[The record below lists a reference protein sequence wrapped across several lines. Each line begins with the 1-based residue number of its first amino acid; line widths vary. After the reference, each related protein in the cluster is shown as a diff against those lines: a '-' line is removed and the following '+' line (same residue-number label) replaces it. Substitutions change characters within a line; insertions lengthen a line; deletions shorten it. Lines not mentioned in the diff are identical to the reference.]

1 MKNIFL
7 TFIGLIFSGL
17 VANAQTHVVEGHVAS
32 SDGSPLVG
40 ITVQVK
46 GSGTATATD
55 SKGDFKLNVNPNATL
70 VFTGIG
76 FEEQSVKIGDRTTIN
91 VTLQTDT
98 RRLNEVVVT
107 ALGVKRNRNDLG
119 YAAQTINA
127 DAIEKA
133 GQTDAIKALSGKI
146 AGVQITSSTG
156 TPGGSAYIQLRG
168 ANSITG
174 DNQPLFVID
183 GVPIDNGQNYSG
195 DPSDGTNNVLFGATN
210 TNRGADVNPDDIES
224 ITVLKGPAA
233 AALYGIGAANGAI
246 IITTKSGK
254 AGKIQVDFSSTVTF
268 DKVNR
273 YPGIQNQWVKGSG
286 GAIGAFPSSNRY
298 SWGAKAD
305 TLLWTGVPN
314 DFDVHGT
321 LVGKS
326 DSKGKIPFV
335 PYDNMKS
342 FFRTAPSF
350 TNSISF
356 SGGNDLATYR
366 VGYTNLY
373 QKSIV
378 PTQYFERNSLN
389 FAGSLNLSEKFK
401 VSTNINYTTSNSTQ
415 PQNGSNT
422 SGIMLGLTRT
432 PINFD
437 NSNGATDATDP
448 KAYLFP
454 IGSEYAGLQRS
465 YRFNGALGI
474 YDNPYWTLNKTPYTT
489 DLNRLIGNIQLDYNI
504 GGGFSALYR
513 LGTDTYQ
520 DNRKQYYDIGSSA
533 YSDGRIFY
541 DRYTYNSLNSD
552 LILAYSRELS
562 ENFKFDGKIGNNFYS
577 NSLNEIYTQG
587 DGLVASDYNNMD
599 NATVVKSSNFVTP
612 YRRASAYF
620 DLNFSYAS
628 VLFLEVTGR
637 NDWSSTLPRD
647 KNSFFY
653 PSANLGFVFTKLGG
667 LQDGNVL
674 TFGKLRLSAAQ
685 VGKDAPAF
693 ALNGYYTKSTFAD
706 GYTSGITYPSDGVA
720 GFGRVTT
727 LGNPDLKPEKTTS
740 FEAGLDLKFFQ
751 NRLGLDVTGYYS
763 KGQDLI
769 VTAPLAS
776 STGYNAQVINSG
788 SIETKGIELQ
798 LTGTPIQSGDF
809 RWDAFINFSQ
819 YKNKILK
826 LADGVSQITLNGFTG
841 TTIAQIAGYGAASIF
856 GFGYERDDKGDI
868 VVEDRSGD
876 AQYYPIA
883 PAVQEFLGNTN
894 PKFLLGFGNTFSFK
908 GFSLYALFDWKHG
921 GKMWDGTRGSLTAIG
936 TSDNTNNRGDMHL
949 FKGVLGHLNDAGEL
963 VHNDGSG
970 NEVAGAGAVNTNAV
984 PLSEDWYLGNG
995 GGFGNLNEAFIEDAS
1010 YIKLREASLSYDISS
1025 LITKK
1030 RFIKGASLGAFVRNV
1045 IVWTPYKGIDPETSL
1060 TGATSAQGI
1069 DYFNMP
1075 GTMSMGVTLKIKL

>member
-1 MKNIFL
+1 MRKFL
-7 TFIGLIFSGL
+7 ALFVVLMLSGVLASAQSHSVKGRVIGPDG
-17 VANAQTHVVEGHVAS
+17 NPAS
-32 SDGSPLVG
+32 G
-40 ITVQVK
+40 ITVQVQ
-46 GSGTATATD
+46 GSTTATATN
-55 SKGDFKLNVNPNATL
+55 SNGQFELSVPLNSTL
-70 VFTGIG
+70 IFTGVG
-76 FEEQSVKIGDRTTIN
+76 FVEQSVKVGDRSVIN
-91 VTLQTDT
+91 VTLQTESQ
-98 RRLNEVVVT
+98 RLNEVVVT
-107 ALGVKRNRNDLG
+107 ALGVRRNRNDLG

-127 DAIEKA
+127 DEIEKA
-133 GQTDAIKALSGKI
+133 GQTDALKALSGKI

-195 DPSDGTNNVLFGATN
+195 DPADLTNNLLFGATN
-210 TNRGADVNPDDIES
+210 TNRGADINPDDIES

-254 AGKIQVDFSSTVTF
+254 EGKIQVDFSSSVAF

-273 YPGIQNQWVKGSG
+273 YPGIQNQWIKGSG
-286 GAIGAFPSSNRY
+286 GAIGTYPSSNRY
-298 SWGAKAD
+298 SWGARAD

-335 PYDNMKS
+335 PYDNMKN

-356 SGGNDLATYR
+356 SGGNNLATYR

-378 PTQYFERNSLN
+378 PTQYFERNSVN

-401 VSTNINYTTSNSTQ
+401 VSTNLNYTRSNSTQ

-432 PINFD
+432 PIDFD
-437 NSNGATDATDP
+437 NSNGATDAKDP

-465 YRFNGALGI
+465 YRFNGELGI

-504 GGGFSALYR
+504 GAGFSALYR

-520 DNRKQYYDIGSSA
+520 DNREQYYDIGSSA

-541 DRYTYNSLNSD
+541 DRYTYTSLNSD

-562 ENFKFDGKIGNNFYS
+562 DKFKFDGKIGNNLYS

-620 DLNFSYAS
+620 DLNLNFESI
-628 VLFLEVTGR
+628 LFLEITGR

-653 PSANLGFVFTKLGG
+653 PSANLSFVFTKLGG

-674 TFGKLRLSAAQ
+674 NFGKLRLSAAQ

-706 GYTSGITYPSDGVA
+706 GYTSGITYPSDGVP

-751 NRLGLDVTGYYS
+751 NRLGLDATGYYS

-776 STGYNAQVINSG
+776 STGYLYQVINSG

-809 RWDAFINFSQ
+809 RWDAFINFSH

-856 GFGYERDDKGDI
+856 GFGYERDDKGNI
-868 VVEDRSGD
+868 VVEDRAGD

-936 TSDNTNNRGDMHL
+936 TSDNTNNRGDMYL

-1069 DYFNMP
+1069 DYFNVP
-1075 GTMSMGVTLKIKL
+1075 GTMSMGLTLKIKL

>member
-1 MKNIFL
+1 MRKTL
-7 TFIGLIFSGL
+7 SLLALLILCSVLGWSQTKTITGL
-17 VANAQTHVVEGHVAS
+17 VT
-32 SDGSPLVG
+32 DGNNDP
-40 ITVQVK
+40 IPFATIKIK
-46 GSGTATATD
+46 GSNIGVAADQNGNFSIQAGSGNVFSISAVGFVSQDISVGSHTV
-55 SKGDFKLNVNPNATL
+55 LNIALKPS
-70 VFTGIG
+70 G
-76 FEEQSVKIGDRTTIN
+76 S
-91 VTLQTDT
+91 LQ
-98 RRLNEVVVT
+98 EVVVT
-107 ALGVKRNRNDLG
+107 ALGVKRNKNDLG

-127 DAIEKA
+127 DVIEKG
-133 GQTDAIKALSGKI
+133 GQTDALKALSGKI
-146 AGVQITSSTG
+146 AGIQVTSSTG

-195 DPSDGTNNVLFGATN
+195 DPSDGSNNVLFGATN
-210 TNRGADVNPDDIES
+210 TNRGADINPDDIES

-254 AGKIQVDFSSTVTF
+254 AGKMQVDFSSSVTF

-273 YPGIQNQWVKGSG
+273 YPGLQNQWVKGSG
-286 GAIGAFPSSNRY
+286 GAIGTYPSSNRY

-314 DFDVHGT
+314 DFDIHGS

-326 DSKGKIPFV
+326 NPNGKIAFV
-335 PYDNMKS
+335 PYDNMRD

-356 SGGNDLATYR
+356 SGGNNIATYR

-373 QKSIV
+373 QNSIV
-378 PTQYFERNSLN
+378 PTQYFQRNSLS
-389 FAGSLNLSEKFK
+389 FSGSLNLSEKFK
-401 VSTNINYTTSNSTQ
+401 VSTNMNYTRSNSSQ

-437 NSNGATDATDP
+437 NSNGATNAKDP

-454 IGSEYAGLQRS
+454 VGSEYAGLQRA

-474 YDNPYWTLNKTPYTT
+474 YDNPFWTLNKTPYTT
-489 DLNRLIGNIQLDYNI
+489 DLNRLIGNVQVDYNI
-504 GGGFSALYR
+504 GAGFSALYR
-513 LGTDTYQ
+513 LGSDIYQ
-520 DNRKQYYDIGSSA
+520 DNRQQYYDIGSSE
-533 YSDGRIFY
+533 YSGGRIFY
-541 DRYTYNSLNSD
+541 DRYTYTSLNSD
-552 LILAYSRELS
+552 LILGYSKKLS
-562 ENFKFDGKIGNNFYS
+562 ENFKFDGKVGNNFYS
-577 NSLNEIYTQG
+577 NNLNEIYTQG
-587 DGLVASDYNNMD
+587 DALVASNFDNID

-612 YRRASAYF
+612 YRRSSAYF
-620 DLNFSYAS
+620 DLNFDFAS
-628 VLFLEVTGR
+628 ILFFEVTGR
-637 NDWSSTLPRD
+637 NDWSSTLPPD
-647 KNSFFY
+647 KRSFFY
-653 PSANLGFVFTKLGG
+653 PSANLGFVFTKLGS
-667 LQDGNVL
+667 LQDSKVL
-674 TFGKLRLSAAQ
+674 SFGKLRLSAAQ

-693 ALNGYYTKSTFAD
+693 ALNGFYTKSTFGD
-706 GYTSGITYPSDGVA
+706 GYTSGITYPSDGVG

-727 LGNPDLKPEKTTS
+727 LGNPNLKPEKTTS

-751 NRLGLDVTGYYS
+751 NRLGIDVTGYYS

-769 VTAPLAS
+769 VSAPLAA
-776 STGYNAQVINSG
+776 STGYNSQYINSG

-798 LTGTPIQSGDF
+798 LTATPVQARNF
-809 RWDAFINFSQ
+809 RWDAFINFSSYQ
-819 YKNKILK
+819 NKILK
-826 LADGVSQITLNGFTG
+826 LADGVSQVTLNGFTG

-856 GFGYERDDKGDI
+856 GYGYERDSKGNI
-868 VVEDRSGD
+868 VVDDRSGG

-883 PAVQEFLGNTN
+883 PAVQKFLGNTN
-894 PKFLLGFGNTFSFK
+894 PKFLLGFGNTFTFK
-908 GFSLYALFDWKHG
+908 GFSLYGLFDWKHG
-921 GKMWDGTRGSLTAIG
+921 GMMWNGTRGSLSAIG
-936 TSDNTNNRGDMHL
+936 TSDNTNNRGQMHL
-949 FKGVLGHLNDAGEL
+949 FNGVLGHLNDAGEL
-963 VHNDGSG
+963 VHNDGNG
-970 NEVAGAGAVNTNAV
+970 NEVPGAGAANTTSV
-984 PLSEDWYLGNG
+984 PLSEAWYLGNG

-1010 YIKLREASLSYDISS
+1010 YIKLREASLSYDLSS
-1025 LITKK
+1025 FLTGNH
-1030 RFIKGASLGAFVRNV
+1030 FIKGASLGVFVRNV

-1075 GTMSMGVTLKIKL
+1075 GTMSMGFSLKLKL

>member
-1 MKNIFL
+1 MKKILYLFTTLMLSAAL
-7 TFIGLIFSGL
+7 TS
-17 VANAQTHVVEGHVAS
+17 AQNNSVKGQVTGP
-32 SDGSPLVG
+32 DGSPLPG

-46 GSGTATATD
+46 GTKTATATD
-55 SKGDFKLNVNPNATL
+55 LNGQFELSASHNATL
-70 VFTGIG
+70 VFTGVG
-76 FEEQSVKIGDRTTIN
+76 FQEQSVKVDNRSSLNVKLEATTQQ
-91 VTLQTDT
+91 LS
-98 RRLNEVVVT
+98 EVVVT
-107 ALGVKRNRNDLG
+107 ALGVKRNKNDLG

-127 DAIEKA
+127 DAIEKG
-133 GQTDAIKALSGKI
+133 GQTDALKALSGKI
-146 AGVQITSSTG
+146 AGVQVTSSTG
-156 TPGGSAYIQLRG
+156 TPGGSSYIQLRG

-195 DPSDGTNNVLFGATN
+195 DPSDGSNNVLFGATN

-254 AGKIQVDFSSTVTF
+254 AGKMQVDFSSSVTF

-273 YPGIQNQWVKGSG
+273 YPGLQNQWVKGSG
-286 GAIGAFPSSNRY
+286 GAIGKYPSSNRY

-305 TLLWTGVPN
+305 TLTWTGVPN
-314 DFDVHGT
+314 DFDIHGS
-321 LVGKS
+321 LDGKS
-326 DSKGKIPFV
+326 DPKGKIPFV
-335 PYDNMKS
+335 PYDNMRD

-350 TNSISF
+350 INSISF
-356 SGGNDLATYR
+356 SGGNNVATYR

-373 QKSIV
+373 QNSIV
-378 PTQYFERNSLN
+378 PTQNFQRNSLS
-389 FAGSLNLSEKFK
+389 FAGSLKMSEKFK
-401 VSTNINYTTSNSTQ
+401 VSTNLNYTRSNSTQ

-432 PINFD
+432 PIDFD
-437 NSNGATDATDP
+437 NSNGATNAKDP

-454 IGSEYAGLQRS
+454 VGSDYAGLQRS

-474 YDNPYWTLNKTPYTT
+474 YDNPFWTINKTPYTT
-489 DLNRLIGNIQLDYNI
+489 DLNRLIGNVQLDYNI
-504 GGGFSALYR
+504 GAGFSALYR
-513 LGTDTYQ
+513 LGSDVYQ
-520 DNRKQYYDIGSSA
+520 DNRHQYYDVGSSE
-533 YSDGRIFY
+533 YSGGRIFY
-541 DRYTYNSLNSD
+541 DRYTYTSLNSD
-552 LILAYSRELS
+552 LILAYSKELS
-562 ENFKFDGKIGNNFYS
+562 ENFKFDGKVGNNFYS
-577 NSLNEIYTQG
+577 NNLNEIYTQG

-612 YRRASAYF
+612 YRRSSAYF
-620 DLNFSYAS
+620 DLNFDFAS
-628 VLFLEVTGR
+628 ILFFEVTGR
-637 NDWSSTLPRD
+637 NDWSSTLPPD
-647 KNSFFY
+647 KRSFFY
-653 PSANLGFVFTKLGG
+653 PSANLGFVFTKLGS
-667 LQDGNVL
+667 LQDGKVL
-674 TFGKLRLSAAQ
+674 SFGKLRLSAAQ

-727 LGNPDLKPEKTTS
+727 LGNPNLKPEKTTS
-740 FEAGLDLKFFQ
+740 YEAGLDLKFFQ
-751 NRLGLDVTGYYS
+751 NRLGIDVTGYYS

-769 VTAPLAS
+769 VGAPLAS
-776 STGYNAQVINSG
+776 STGYTSQVINSG

-798 LTGTPIQSGDF
+798 LTGTPVQVRNF
-809 RWDAFINFSQ
+809 RWDAFINFSSYQ
-819 YKNKILK
+819 NKILK

-841 TTIAQIAGYGAASIF
+841 TTIAQIVGYGAASIF
-856 GFGYERDDKGDI
+856 GFGYERDDNGNI
-868 VVEDRSGD
+868 VVEDRSGG

-883 PAVQEFLGNTN
+883 PAVQKFLGNTN
-894 PKFLLGFGNTFSFK
+894 PKFLLGFGNTFTFK
-908 GFSLYALFDWKHG
+908 GFSLYGLFDWKHG
-921 GKMWDGTRGSLTAIG
+921 GKMWDGTRGSLSAIG
-936 TSDNTNNRGDMHL
+936 TSDNTNNRGQMHL

-970 NEVAGAGAVNTNAV
+970 NEAAGAGAVNNNSV
-984 PLSEDWYLGNG
+984 PLSEAWYLGNG

-1010 YIKLREASLSYDISS
+1010 YIKLREASLSYDLSS
-1025 LITKK
+1025 LLTGNH
-1030 RFIKGASLGAFVRNV
+1030 FIKGASLGVFVRNV

-1075 GTMSMGVTLKIKL
+1075 GTMSMGLNLKIKL

>member
-1 MKNIFL
+1 MRKTL
-7 TFIGLIFSGL
+7 SMLALL
-17 VANAQTHVVEGHVAS
+17 VLCSLLGWSQTKT
-32 SDGSPLVG
+32 
-40 ITVQVK
+40 ITGRITDTNGDPVPFATIKVK
-46 GSGTATATD
+46 GSNIGVAAD
-55 SKGDFKLNVNPNATL
+55 QNGNFNIQAGSGNVLSISA
-70 VFTGIG
+70 VG
-76 FEEQSVKIGDRTTIN
+76 FVSQDISVGSRTVID
-91 VTLQTDT
+91 VALKSAASLQ
-98 RRLNEVVVT
+98 EVVVT
-107 ALGVKRNRNDLG
+107 ALGVKRNKNDLG

-127 DAIEKA
+127 DAIEKG
-133 GQTDAIKALSGKI
+133 GQTDALKALSGKI

-195 DPSDGTNNVLFGATN
+195 DPSDGSNNVLFGATN

-254 AGKIQVDFSSTVTF
+254 AGRTQVNFSSTVAF
-268 DKVNR
+268 DKVNK
-273 YPGIQNQWVKGSG
+273 YPGLQNQWVKGSG
-286 GAIGAFPSSNRY
+286 GTIGKFPSSNRY

-314 DFDVHGT
+314 DFDIHGS
-321 LVGKS
+321 LVGMS
-326 DSKGKIPFV
+326 NPKGKIPFV
-335 PYDNMKS
+335 PYDNMRN

-356 SGGNDLATYR
+356 SGGNEIATFR
-366 VGYTNLY
+366 AGYTNLY
-373 QKSIV
+373 QNSIV
-378 PTQYFERNSLN
+378 PTQFFQRNSLS
-389 FAGSLNLSEKFK
+389 FSGTLKMSEKFK
-401 VSTNINYTTSNSTQ
+401 VSTNLNYTRSNSTQ
-415 PQNGSNT
+415 PQNGSNL

-437 NSNGATDATDP
+437 NSNGATDPKDP

-454 IGSEYAGLQRS
+454 VGSDYAGLQRS

-474 YDNPYWTLNKTPYTT
+474 YDNPFWTINKTPYTT

-504 GGGFSALYR
+504 GAGFSALYR
-513 LGTDTYQ
+513 LGSDIYQ
-520 DNRKQYYDIGSSA
+520 DNRHQYYDIGSSA
-533 YSDGRIFY
+533 YSGGRIFY
-541 DRYTYNSLNSD
+541 DRYTYTSLNSD
-552 LILAYSRELS
+552 LILGYSKKLS
-562 ENFKFDGKIGNNFYS
+562 ENFKFDGKVGNNFYS
-577 NSLNEIYTQG
+577 SNMNEIYTQG
-587 DGLVASDYNNMD
+587 DGLVASDYDNMD
-599 NATVVKSSNFVTP
+599 NATVIKSSNFVTP
-612 YRRASAYF
+612 YRRSSAYF
-620 DLNFSYAS
+620 DLNFDFAS
-628 VLFLEVTGR
+628 ILFFEVTGR
-637 NDWSSTLPRD
+637 NDWSSTLPPD
-647 KNSFFY
+647 KRSFFY
-653 PSANLGFVFTKLGG
+653 PSANLGFVFTKLGS
-667 LQDGNVL
+667 LQDGNIL
-674 TFGKLRLSAAQ
+674 SFGKLRLSAAQ

-693 ALNGYYTKSTFAD
+693 ALNSYYTKSTFGD

-727 LGNPDLKPEKTTS
+727 LGNPNLKPEKTTS
-740 FEAGLDLKFFQ
+740 YEAGLDLKFFQ
-751 NRLGLDVTGYYS
+751 NRLGMDVTGYYS

-769 VTAPLAS
+769 VGAPLAS
-776 STGYNAQVINSG
+776 STGYTAQVINSG

-798 LTGTPIQSGDF
+798 LTATPVQIRNFQ
-809 RWDAFINFSQ
+809 WDAFINFSS

-856 GFGYERDDKGDI
+856 GYGYERDDKGNI
-868 VVEDRSGD
+868 VVEDRAGSS
-876 AQYYPIA
+876 QFYPIA
-883 PAVQEFLGNTN
+883 PAVQKFLGNTN
-894 PKFLLGFGNTFSFK
+894 PKFLLGFGNTFSYK

-921 GKMWDGTRGSLTAIG
+921 GMMWDGTRGSLSAIG
-936 TSDNTNNRGDMHL
+936 TSDNTNTRGQMHL
-949 FKGVLGHLNDAGEL
+949 FSGVLGHLNDAGEL

-970 NEVAGAGAVNTNAV
+970 NEVAGAGTSNTTAV
-984 PLSEDWYLGNG
+984 PLSEAWYLGNG

-1010 YIKLREASLSYDISS
+1010 YIKLREASLSYDLSS
-1025 LITKK
+1025 MLTGK
-1030 RFIKGASLGAFVRNV
+1030 RFIKGASLGVFVRNV
-1045 IVWTPYKGIDPETSL
+1045 ILWTPYKGIDPETSL

-1075 GTMSMGVTLKIKL
+1075 GTMSMGMSLKLKL

>member
-7 TFIGLIFSGL
+7 LFIGLIFSGL
-17 VANAQTHVVEGHVAS
+17 VANAQTRVVEGHVTSA
-32 SDGSPLVG
+32 DGSPLIG

-46 GSGTATATD
+46 GSGIATATD
-55 SKGDFKLNVNPNATL
+55 TKGDFRLTVSPDATL

-76 FEEQSVKIGDRTTIN
+76 FEEQNVKIGDRTSIN
-91 VTLQTDT
+91 VTLQTDS

-254 AGKIQVDFSSTVTF
+254 AGKIQVDFSSTVNF

-273 YPGIQNQWVKGSG
+273 YPGLQNQWIKGSG
-286 GAIGAFPSSNRY
+286 GAIGAYPSSNRY
-298 SWGAKAD
+298 SWGARAD
-305 TLLWTGVPN
+305 TLLWTGVPD

-342 FFRTAPSF
+342 FFRTAPSY

-378 PTQYFERNSLN
+378 PTQYFERNSVS
-389 FAGSLNLSEKFK
+389 FAGSLNLSEKIK
-401 VSTNINYTTSNSTQ
+401 VSTNLNYTRSNSTQ

-432 PINFD
+432 PIDFD

-454 IGSEYAGLQRS
+454 IGSQYAGLQRS
-465 YRFNGALGI
+465 YRFNGELGI

-504 GGGFSALYR
+504 GAGFSALYR

-562 ENFKFDGKIGNNFYS
+562 GNLKFDGKIGNNLYA
-577 NSLNEIYTQG
+577 NNLNEIYTQG

-620 DLNFSYAS
+620 DLNFNYAS

-637 NDWSSTLPRD
+637 NDWSSTLPRN

-653 PSANLGFVFTKLGG
+653 PSANLSFVFTKLGG

-674 TFGKLRLSAAQ
+674 NFGKLRLSAAQ

-693 ALNGYYTKSTFAD
+693 ALNGYYTKLNFAD
-706 GYTSGITYPSDGVA
+706 GYTSGITYPNDGVP

-740 FEAGLDLKFFQ
+740 YEAGLDLKFFQ

-769 VTAPLAS
+769 VSAPLAS
-776 STGYNAQVINSG
+776 STGYLSQVINSG
-788 SIETKGIELQ
+788 SIETKGVELQ

-809 RWDAFINFSQ
+809 RWDAFINFSH

-856 GFGYERDDKGDI
+856 GFGYERDKNGNI
-868 VVEDRSGD
+868 VVEDRPGD

-908 GFSLYALFDWKHG
+908 GFSLYALLDWKHG
-921 GKMWDGTRGSLTAIG
+921 GKMWNGTRGSLTAIG

-963 VHNDGSG
+963 VHDDGSG

-1075 GTMSMGVTLKIKL
+1075 GTMSMGLTLKIKL